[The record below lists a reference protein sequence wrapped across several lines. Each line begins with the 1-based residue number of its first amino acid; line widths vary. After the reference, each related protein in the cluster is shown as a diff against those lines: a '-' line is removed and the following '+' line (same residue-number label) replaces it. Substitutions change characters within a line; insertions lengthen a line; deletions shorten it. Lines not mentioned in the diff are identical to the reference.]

1 MKIVLNK
8 DETIADARFILAE
21 MITSAD
27 TRDDRV
33 VYQTNLTQ
41 DDIEYL
47 IDKYVR

>member
-8 DETIADARFILAE
+8 DE
-21 MITSAD
+21 MV
-27 TRDDRV
+27 DDMFNKIEAGINTV
-33 VYQTNLTQ
+33 DIYQTNLTQ